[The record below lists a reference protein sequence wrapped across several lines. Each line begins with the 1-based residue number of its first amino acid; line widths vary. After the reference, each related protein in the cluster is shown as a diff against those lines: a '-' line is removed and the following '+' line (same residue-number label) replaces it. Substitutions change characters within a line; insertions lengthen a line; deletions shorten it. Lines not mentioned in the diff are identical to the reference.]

1 MFLLERFFVEPLRDF
16 LIFMEHISLVEDLNA
31 HNNCAD
37 QDASRVL
44 YTHTEYNHTQ
54 VEIRLP
60 DVEANLTVNNTKRQ
74 TAILQTAMIVHL

>member
-1 MFLLERFFVEPLRDF
+1 M
-16 LIFMEHISLVEDLNA
+16 EDLNA

-37 QDASRVL
+37 QNAVRVL
-44 YTHTEYNHTQ
+44 YTHTEYNRTQ

-60 DVEANLTVNNTKRQ
+60 DVEANLAVNKTKKQ